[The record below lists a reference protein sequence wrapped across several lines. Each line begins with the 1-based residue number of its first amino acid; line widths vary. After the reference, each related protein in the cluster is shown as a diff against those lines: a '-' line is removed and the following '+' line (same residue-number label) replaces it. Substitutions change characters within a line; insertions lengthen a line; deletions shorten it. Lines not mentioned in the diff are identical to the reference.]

1 MTNDEIR
8 IRQLV
13 SRFMAGE
20 TTIEE
25 EDRLEEWFKDHPSVP
40 ADLEP
45 YRQAFLWMSQGM
57 PLDEDGTPALG
68 GIGGR
73 EGDADSGK
81 RQTAVISLKTLVAV
95 AASAAAIIVLSL
107 TLVFQ
112 RGWQEAAAPQMAISR
127 PPAAVTRHDAD
138 SMANAE
144 VRADS
149 VARPQPATAK
159 KPIRRHRHRLAP
171 PLPMTDKPLIAIS
184 DSALQEAYRM
194 ADIELA
200 RMEAQQDEGLRQ
212 YEVALSEVYDIMAG
226 MYAEEES
233 ADDDNAQDY
242 DKSF

>member
-25 EDRLEEWFKDHPSVP
+25 EDWLEEWFKGHPSAS

-45 YRQAFLWMSQGM
+45 YRQAFLWMGRGM
-57 PLDEDGTPALG
+57 PLDEDGTPAIEGLRESNG
-68 GIGGR
+68 NAGSGR
-73 EGDADSGK
+73 
-81 RQTAVISLKTLVAV
+81 RQTKIISLKTFVAV
-95 AASAAAIIVLSL
+95 AASVAAVIVLSL
-107 TLVFQ
+107 TLFFQ
-112 RGWQEAAAPQMAISR
+112 RGGQDAAAPQIAVNR
-127 PPAAVTRHDAD
+127 QPAPVTRHDAD

-149 VARPQPATAK
+149 VAKPQPPK
-159 KPIRRHRHRLAP
+159 VRKPTRHHRYRPVP
-171 PLPMTDKPLIAIS
+171 PLPMMDKPLIAIS
-184 DSALQEAYRM
+184 DSALREADHM
-194 ADIELA
+194 AGIELA

-212 YEVALSEVYDIMAG
+212 YEMALSDVYDIMAG

-233 ADDDNAQDY
+233 ADDDAQDY